1 MLQKMVMMHVFSHE
15 YKYYAN
21 LCTET
26 NTEIGTVVDNKIQTA
41 VVFD

>member
-1 MLQKMVMMHVFSHE
+1 MYSVMNTNITRIS
-15 YKYYAN
+15 A
-21 LCTET
+21 ET